1 MPGLNGH
8 LKKDDPS
15 WSSFFIIFVSMKR
28 FFFLLLL
35 WLAVPAMAQVTT
47 ATIGGRIVDD
57 NGPIEGVTVVAI
69 HQPTNAQYYAT
80 TGRGGWYQ
88 LLDVLPGG
96 PYTIRIHYFSYDPL
110 TVRNLYTY
118 AGERIVVDADLEA
131 KTTEV
136 RRDEAATSLRLG
148 EALGGGAVAV
158 SPLGFNLVGQ
168 EIDTPVPFDVRQE
181 APLSGVSQLRMTP
194 TGTNRLHGSAYG
206 YYGSGASVM
215 PGPTS
220 VMPELTG
227 HLGLTLS
234 APLGSED
241 YLLFGGLQYD
251 GLTGFN
257 GAGRF
262 DARLGSDN
270 RLDFSGGR
278 LNGTDAWASAGFT
291 TQLGGGAASNRAQA
305 GWYDS
310 PADRQL
316 VFSDD
321 FTLSAGPQQLLVG
334 IRAAHLNVPA
344 QSLAATQFDVYV
356 QDAIR
361 MGRRLTLLTGLRFS
375 FPFAFSPRV
384 SLRYDL
390 LGTGALSL
398 RAGTA
403 VYGVHGEGSVWK
415 NLAAVD
421 MRLPAQFYLT
431 LEGIYGQSWKKAF
444 YISSRNVLDSH
455 YALTAR
461 LERPLAD
468 RFWALAS
475 YTRSDGS
482 IQDLVVGGF
491 SYKAEYLSHL
501 ATTVTVLYE
510 GCNWQEHAVEARL
523 SQDLGLSL
531 GGRDHTLQLTGY
543 LHYTTSGTWFLAGLR
558 YLL

>member
-1 MPGLNGH
+1 M
-8 LKKDDPS
+8 KK
-15 WSSFFIIFVSMKR
+15 I
-28 FFFLLLL
+28 LLLIAL
-35 WLAVPAMAQVTT
+35 LLAIPAAAQVTT
-47 ATIGGRIVDD
+47 ATIAGRITDE

-80 TGRGGWYQ
+80 TGRNGWYQ

-96 PYTIRIHYFSYDPL
+96 PYTLRIHYFGYQPQ
-110 TVRNLYTY
+110 TVRNLFTY
-118 AGERIVVDADLEA
+118 AGETMVVDADLEEGI
-131 KTTEV
+131 THV
-136 RRDEAATSLRLG
+136 HRDEAATSLRLG
-148 EALGGGAVAV
+148 EALGGGTVAV

-181 APLSGVSQLRMTP
+181 ATLSGVSRIRMTP
-194 TGTNRLHGSAYG
+194 TGTNRLHGSAFG
-206 YYGSGASVM
+206 YYGSFAAA
-215 PGPTS
+215 
-220 VMPELTG
+220 
-227 HLGLTLS
+227 GLTLS
-234 APLGSED
+234 APVGGED

-262 DARLGSDN
+262 DARLNSTN
-270 RLDFSGGR
+270 RLDLTGGR
-278 LNGTDAWASAGFT
+278 LDGTDAWGTAGLT
-291 TQLGGGAASNRAQA
+291 TQLGDGSASNRAQA
-305 GWYDS
+305 GWYGS
-310 PADRQL
+310 PSSREM
-316 VFSDD
+316 VVSDD
-321 FTLSAGPQQLLVG
+321 FTVAAGAQRLLAGV
-334 IRAAHLNVPA
+334 RAAHRNMMA
-344 QSLAATQFDVYV
+344 QDSTATQFDFYL

-361 MGRRLTLLTGLRFS
+361 LGRRVTFQAGLRFS

-390 LGTGALSL
+390 LGDGAWIL

-403 VYGVHGEGSVWK
+403 VYGVHGEGTVWK

-421 MRLPAQFYLT
+421 TRLPGQFYLT
-431 LEGIYGQSWKKAF
+431 LEGIYGQSWKRPF
-444 YISSRNVLDSH
+444 YISTRNVLDSR
-455 YALTAR
+455 YAITAR

-482 IQDLVVGGF
+482 IHDRVLGGF

-501 ATTVTVLYE
+501 ATTMTVLYE

-523 SQDLGLSL
+523 SQDLGLIL

-543 LHYTTSGTWFLAGLR
+543 LHYATSGTWFLAGLR